1 MYISLRFLRKIV
13 VYYKRKLVDVDSAR
27 RNVGGDQNANA
38 VILEVL
44 ERRLT
49 RPLGFVSVD
58 RRGFDP
64 VL

>member
-1 MYISLRFLRKIV
+1 MYISFRFLRKIV

-49 RPLGFVSVD
+49 LPLGFVSVD